1 MTEQLAPTTHGAAG
15 GIPDELVERA
25 VARADQWA
33 RAGAVGAATGPS
45 AQLAALMHD
54 PAGVDFTLR
63 FVDRVARPADDHV
76 AARELA
82 RLAGP
87 DAPLPDFIGGADRAM
102 LRAGARLAPRA
113 PRVVVPLARRRLRAL
128 VGHLIVDAD
137 GRGLERRLEEARAEG
152 FRLNLNL
159 LGEAVLGEEEADR
172 RLARTMDLLRRGDVD
187 YVSVKASSVA
197 SQLVPWDLEGS
208 RDRLVERLTPLFRL
222 ARETGSFVNLDMEEY
237 KDLDLTVALF
247 TTLLDRPEFT
257 GLRGRDRAAGL
268 PPRRPR
274 RAGGAGRVR
283 PPPGRG
289 RWRAD
294 QGPAGQGREPRDGEG
309 RRRGARLAA
318 GAVHD
323 EGRGRRELRAPA
335 RPGDRG
341 RPRRRAAPRRREP
354 PPPPRRAGRRA
365 RRRPRRRAPDRR
377 RDAAGHGAGAGEGG
391 GARRPGAA
399 RALHAG
405 GARRRLRRRRL
416 VPRAPARGERVAGE
430 LPLRAVL
437 RRRARLVHRPIPG
450 LGARPRRGA
459 GDAEALRARE

>member
-1 MTEQLAPTTHGAAG
+1 
-15 GIPDELVERA
+15 
-25 VARADQWA
+25 
-33 RAGAVGAATGPS
+33 
-45 AQLAALMHD
+45 MHD

-87 DAPLPDFIGGADRAM
+87 DAPLPDFIGGADRAL
-102 LRAGARLAPRA
+102 LRTGARLAPRA
-113 PRVVVPLARRRLRAL
+113 PRVVVPLARRRLRGPRRPPDRRRRRPRA
-128 VGHLIVDAD
+128 GASP
-137 GRGLERRLEEARAEG
+137 GGGPRRGLPAEPQPARRGGARRGGGRPSPRAHDGPAAPRRRRLRLGEGVVGGEPARAVG
-152 FRLNLNL
+152 PR
-159 LGEAVLGEEEADR
+159 GQPRPARRAPDPAVPSGA
-172 RLARTMDLLRRGDVD
+172 
-187 YVSVKASSVA
+187 
-197 SQLVPWDLEGS
+197 
-208 RDRLVERLTPLFRL
+208 RDRLL
-222 ARETGSFVNLDMEEY
+222 REPRHGGVQGP
-237 KDLDLTVALF
+237 
-247 TTLLDRPEFT
+247 RPHRRPVHDPA
-257 GLRGRDRAAGL
+257 GPPRVHRAGGRDRAAGL

-289 RWRAD
+289 GGRAD

-391 GARRPGAA
+391 GARRAGAA

-416 VPRAPARGERVAGE
+416 LPRAPARGERLAGE

-437 RRRARLVHRPIPG
+437 RRRARLVHRPLPG

>member
-87 DAPLPDFIGGADRAM
+87 DAPLPDFIGGADRAL
-102 LRAGARLAPRA
+102 LRTGARLAPRA

-222 ARETGSFVNLDMEEY
+222 AARDRLLREPRHGGVQGP
-237 KDLDLTVALF
+237 
-247 TTLLDRPEFT
+247 RPHRRPVHDPA
-257 GLRGRDRAAGL
+257 GPPGVHRAGGRDRAAGL

-289 RWRAD
+289 GGRAD

-405 GARRRLRRRRL
+405 GAHRRLRRRRL
-416 VPRAPARGERVAGE
+416 LPRAPARGERLAGE

-437 RRRARLVHRPIPG
+437 RRRARLVHRPLPG